1 VYAKSDPHP
10 TFTTPVLMLYPSL
23 KYRWRRA
30 GLYRAPRGTSD
41 ILPREQAYW
50 RYVEQ
55 KVLDICQLYGYERI
69 DVPAFEDTS
78 LFSRSVGE
86 GTDIVDKEM
95 YTFEDRGGNSLT
107 LRPEG
112 TASICRAYIQHGM
125 HNLTQPVKLYY
136 VASIFRYDRPQAG
149 RYRQHYQFG
158 GEAFG
163 DDDPAL
169 DAEVIDM
176 AWQFFASLGLGKLS
190 LQLNSIGCKE
200 CRPGYIA
207 ALKNYYSTY
216 TTSGSRWQI
225 PSARHPDSLCPDCKT
240 RLKKNP
246 LRLLDCK
253 KPACRKIAASA
264 PGSTDYL
271 CPQCDEHFNLLKK
284 YLGLLD
290 IPFVVNHR
298 LVRGLDYYT
307 RTVFEIQPGVEGAQS
322 ALVGGGRYDNL
333 IEELGGKPTPALG
346 FATGIERI
354 IINLKEQNVPIPPL
368 PRPQVFIAQVG
379 DEARDEAI
387 KLAATLRR
395 KGIGVIE
402 ATANKSLKAQ
412 LRQANGLGV
421 RYTIIIGEEEVKANK
436 VTLRDMTTARQETI
450 SPARLH
456 QKISA

>member
-1 VYAKSDPHP
+1 
-10 TFTTPVLMLYPSL
+10 M
-23 KYRWRRA
+23 
-30 GLYRAPRGTSD
+30 YRAPRGTSD

-69 DVPAFEDTS
+69 DAPTFEDTS

-95 YTFEDRGGNSLT
+95 YTFEDKGRQLIT

-112 TASICRAYIQHGM
+112 TASVGRAYLEHGM

-136 VASIFRYDRPQAG
+136 VAPIFRYDRPQAG
-149 RYRQHYQFG
+149 RYREHHQFG
-158 GEAFG
+158 CEAIG

-176 AWQFFASLGLGKLS
+176 AWQFFISLGLRNLS

-200 CRPGYIA
+200 CRPNYLT
-207 ALKNYYSTY
+207 ALKNYYVN
-216 TTSGSRWQI
+216 
-225 PSARHPDSLCPDCKT
+225 HVNSLCKDCKT

-271 CPQCDEHFNLLKK
+271 CTQCDEHFKQLKK

-290 IPFVVNHR
+290 IPFTVNHC

-307 RTVFEIQPGVEGAQS
+307 RTVFEIQPEAEGAQS
-322 ALVGGGRYDNL
+322 TLCGGGRYDDL

-346 FATGIERI
+346 FAAGIERMI
-354 IINLKEQNVPIPPL
+354 LNLKEQGVPIPPL
-368 PRPQVFIAQVG
+368 PRPQVFIAHLG

-402 ATANKSLKAQ
+402 ATAGKSLKAQ

-421 RYTIIIGEEEVKANK
+421 RYAVIIGEEEVKANR

-450 SPARLH
+450 SPARLY
-456 QKISA
+456 QKIAA